1 MIISINVEKASDKIQ
16 HYFKI
21 KIVNKPGI
29 EGKYFNIIKIIYEKP
44 IANIL
49 MVKKLNAFPSFKI
62 NKVLDILARGIRQE
76 KFLMASKSEKNK

>member
-1 MIISINVEKASDKIQ
+1 MISINVEKASDKIQ

-44 IANIL
+44 IANIIINGE
-49 MVKKLNAFPSFKI
+49 KTECFSF
-62 NKVLDILARGIRQE
+62 L
-76 KFLMASKSEKNK
+76 